1 MAKVLN
7 RRRLGAMACVL
18 ALASLTGCFGVVSRS
33 GSGNGFALLTDVR
46 SANNGTF
53 DRTVFEFSGGK
64 LPEWKIA
71 YDAPPFIA
79 DGSGQTVKVS
89 GHAYLVVTLT
99 NADAHTRYSG
109 PRRFSPPATP
119 NVTELVQLG
128 DFEGINRWVIG
139 LTDFRKFNVTVMT
152 SPSRLVVDVQ
162 H

>member
-1 MAKVLN
+1 
-7 RRRLGAMACVL
+7 
-18 ALASLTGCFGVVSRS
+18 
-33 GSGNGFALLTDVR
+33 
-46 SANNGTF
+46 
-53 DRTVFEFSGGK
+53 
-64 LPEWKIA
+64 
-71 YDAPPFIA
+71 
-79 DGSGQTVKVS
+79 
-89 GHAYLVVTLT
+89 
-99 NADAHTRYSG
+99 ADAHTRYSG